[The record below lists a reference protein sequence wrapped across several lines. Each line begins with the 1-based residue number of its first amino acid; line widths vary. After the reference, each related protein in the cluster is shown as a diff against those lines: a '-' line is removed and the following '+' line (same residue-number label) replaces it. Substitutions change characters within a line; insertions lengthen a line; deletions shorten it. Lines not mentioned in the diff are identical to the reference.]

1 VSEVDDTQV
10 LRMPMDGMPVVVA
23 ADEELV
29 AVGRRVAAGTGPI
42 AIDAE
47 RASGHRYGQRAFLV
61 QLRRDG
67 AGTVLVDPVG
77 ITDMSPLAQALSEGE
92 WILHSATQDLPCLA
106 ELGLRPAAIFDTELA
121 ARLIGLPRVGLAS
134 LTEDLLGVGL
144 AKGHGAADW
153 SRRPLPDAWLIY
165 AALDVELLAEL
176 REDLTERLRRTG
188 RTEWARQEFEW
199 LLAWQP
205 RPRVDPWR
213 RTSGISKVTSP
224 RSLAVVEQLWMARER
239 LAESLDRPP
248 GRVMRDESIIAA
260 AQASPGSQ
268 SALAALP
275 EFRGQGRNIHRWWR
289 AVQTAAA
296 VPEAELPP
304 RSVQDGPPPARSW
317 ERRRPE
323 AAARLKAVRAALA
336 ERAKALEIAPEVLI
350 SPDPIRVL
358 LWESP
363 DDQVPDAAAVA
374 AALRDAG
381 CRQWQIDE
389 TAELIAGALAEATP
403 PPVPLP
409 LAE

>member
-1 VSEVDDTQV
+1 MSEDDDTQI
-10 LRMPMDGMPVVVA
+10 LRMPVDGMPMVVA
-23 ADEELV
+23 SDDELV
-29 AVGRRVAAGTGPI
+29 AAGRQVAAGTGPI

-47 RASGHRYGQRAFLV
+47 RASGHRYGQRAFLL

-67 AGTVLVDPVG
+67 TGTVLVDPVG
-77 ITDMSPLAQALSEGE
+77 ISDMAPLAQALSEGE

-121 ARLIGLPRVGLAS
+121 ARLIGLPRVGLAG

-153 SRRPLPDAWLIY
+153 SRRPLPDEWLIY

-176 REDLTERLRRTG
+176 RDDLTERLRRTG

-199 LLAWQP
+199 LLTWEP
-205 RPRVDPWR
+205 RLRVDPWR
-213 RTSGISKVTSP
+213 RTSGISKLTSP
-224 RSLAVVEQLWMARER
+224 RALAIVEQLWMARER

-248 GRVMRDESIIAA
+248 GRVLRDESIIAA
-260 AQASPGSQ
+260 AQVRPGSQ
-268 SALAALP
+268 SALAELP
-275 EFRGQGRNIHRWWR
+275 EFKGQRRNIHRWWR
-289 AVQTAAA
+289 AVQAAAA
-296 VPEAELPP
+296 VPEGELPP

-323 AAARLKAVRAALA
+323 AAVRLKAVRAALA
-336 ERAKALEIAPEVLI
+336 ERAEALEIAPEVLI

-358 LWESP
+358 LWDSP
-363 DDQVPDAAAVA
+363 DDRVPDAAAVA
-374 AALRDAG
+374 AELRDAG

-389 TAELIAGALAEATP
+389 TAHLIAGALAATTP
-403 PPVPLP
+403 PPVPVALP
-409 LAE
+409 E